1 MLRVALPRKTGVVRW
16 VGVLHVALHF
26 SSFVMHVACRNLVAL
41 EVSSRHT
48 LAKNGSG
55 DWCGLSWRL
64 GGFSELSET
73 MASVLS

>member
-1 MLRVALPRKTGVVRW
+1 MKHKNLD
-16 VGVLHVALHF
+16 
-26 SSFVMHVACRNLVAL
+26 SSTELIRYFDPFR
-41 EVSSRHT
+41 EIESSR
-48 LAKNGSG
+48 LG